1 MALAVVV
8 PGNGA
13 LAADGTWQITPR
25 CRRLV
30 AEAELLARELSPAA
44 VVFSGWSPSGSPS
57 EAIQMA
63 RAWRGPSV
71 ELVVEPTARTTVE
84 NASRT
89 LPLLRERGVD
99 RTVVVVAASH
109 VVRARLFFEPLYRSR
124 GISPRFHVLRE
135 RPSAGTLA
143 RELAALPLVPW
154 QLSSALA
161 RLPRGT
167 P

>member
-13 LAADGTWQITPR
+13 FGADGAWQITER

-30 AEAELLARELSPAA
+30 AEAEVIARELSPAA
-44 VVFSGWSPSGSPS
+44 VVLSGWSPSGSAS
-57 EAIQMA
+57 EGVQMA
-63 RAWRGPSV
+63 RIWRGPAV
-71 ELVVEPTARTTVE
+71 ELVVESAARTTVE

-99 RTVVVVAASH
+99 RAVVVVAASH
-109 VVRARLFFEPLYRSR
+109 LLRARLFFEPLYRR
-124 GISPRFHVLRE
+124 HGIAPRFHVLRE
-135 RPSAGTLA
+135 RPSLGTLA

-154 QLSSALA
+154 QLSSALV

-167 P
+167 S